1 MSNDSASSQPE
12 APGAA
17 FEGFLKAGE
26 FRLQICR
33 SCRHQIYFPRTVCP
47 FCGSVSL
54 EWRTVSGRGVVYST
68 TTVRQRP
75 DKGGDYNVA
84 IVELAE
90 GARLLSRVVDVAP
103 SAVHIDMP
111 VSAFIGE
118 ANGAPQVLF
127 RPAEPSK

>member
-1 MSNDSASSQPE
+1 MSNDSSASQSV
-12 APGAA
+12 APGVA

-26 FRLQICR
+26 FRLQTCR
-33 SCRHQIYFPRTVCP
+33 SCGRQIYFPRTVCP

-54 EWRTVSGRGVVYST
+54 EWRPVSGRGVVYST

-75 DKGGDYNVA
+75 DKGGDFNVA

-90 GARLLSRVVDVAP
+90 GARILSRVVDVPP
-103 SAVHIDMP
+103 SAVQIDMP
-111 VSAFIGE
+111 VTAFIGE

-127 RPAEPSK
+127 RPAERSE

>member
-1 MSNDSASSQPE
+1 MTEDSAASPPV
-12 APGAA
+12 APGPE

-26 FRLQICR
+26 FRLQTCR
-33 SCRHQIYFPRTVCP
+33 DCGHQIYFPRTVCP
-47 FCGSVSL
+47 YCGSANL
-54 EWRTVSGRGVVYST
+54 EWRPVSGRGVVYST

-75 DKGGDYNVA
+75 DKGGDFNVA

-118 ANGAPQVLF
+118 ANGTPQVLF
-127 RPAEPSK
+127 RPAEQSK